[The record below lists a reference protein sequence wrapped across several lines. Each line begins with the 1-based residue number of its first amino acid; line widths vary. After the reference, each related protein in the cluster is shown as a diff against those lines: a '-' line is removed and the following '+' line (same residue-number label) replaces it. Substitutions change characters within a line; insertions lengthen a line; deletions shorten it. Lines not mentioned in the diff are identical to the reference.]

1 MLMNLVN
8 YFNTH
13 VKARF
18 DNEKGQGMVEYGL
31 IIAVIAVIV
40 IGSFTSIGTNLS
52 TKLTDAIAKLF
63 PSGS

>member
-31 IIAVIAVIV
+31 IIAVVAIVAVV
-40 IGSFTSIGTNLS
+40 GFKLLGGNLN
-52 TKLTDAIAKLF
+52 TIINNVAGELATT
-63 PSGS
+63 P

>member
-13 VKARF
+13 VRSRI

-31 IIAVIAVIV
+31 ILAVIAAVVIA
-40 IGSFTSIGTNLS
+40 SFTSIGSNLA
-52 TKLTDAIAKLF
+52 TKLTDTVTKLN
-63 PSGS
+63 P

>member
-13 VKARF
+13 VKSHI

-31 IIAVIAVIV
+31 ILAVIAAVVIA
-40 IGSFTSIGTNLS
+40 SFTSIGSNLA
-52 TKLTDAIAKLF
+52 TKLADTVTKLN
-63 PSGS
+63 P